1 LDVIEDNGVEQE
13 IRLDNMPDTQV
24 SRVSLATCYRAL
36 LYSSKVRWGVSC
48 AMAKKAGFQVGV

>member
-24 SRVSLATCYRAL
+24 SRVSQ
-36 LYSSKVRWGVSC
+36 SFPIEG
-48 AMAKKAGFQVGV
+48 